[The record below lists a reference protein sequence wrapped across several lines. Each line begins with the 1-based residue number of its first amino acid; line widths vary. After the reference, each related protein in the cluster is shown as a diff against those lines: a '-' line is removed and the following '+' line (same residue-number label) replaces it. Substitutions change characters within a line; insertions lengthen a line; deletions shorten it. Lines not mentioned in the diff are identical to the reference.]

1 MRGSP
6 LLRAVLT
13 LLALLLMAWPVWRV
27 TRASAPTAAPEP
39 DATADTTPA
48 KVRLRLS
55 FLPGPPLEW
64 SVRHLGRVVW
74 SGASGGG
81 EAESPELA
89 IPIPEEGV
97 DLQVT
102 ARWPAGTA
110 IGAARLRLV
119 RSNSPALER
128 SAWTDERGALDAVL
142 TFQD

>member
-13 LLALLLMAWPVWRV
+13 LAALLLMAWPVWQV
-27 TRASAPTAAPEP
+27 TRAKAPVAAPAPPE
-39 DATADTTPA
+39 AGETASA

-55 FLPGPPLEW
+55 FLPAPPLEW

-74 SGASGGG
+74 SGGPGAA

-89 IPIPEEGV
+89 IPLPEEGA
-97 DLQVT
+97 DLQLT
-102 ARWPAGTA
+102 ARWPTGTA
-110 IGAARLRLV
+110 SAVARLRLV
-119 RSNSPALER
+119 RPDGAPLDR
-128 SAWTDERGALDAVL
+128 SAWADERGALDQVL